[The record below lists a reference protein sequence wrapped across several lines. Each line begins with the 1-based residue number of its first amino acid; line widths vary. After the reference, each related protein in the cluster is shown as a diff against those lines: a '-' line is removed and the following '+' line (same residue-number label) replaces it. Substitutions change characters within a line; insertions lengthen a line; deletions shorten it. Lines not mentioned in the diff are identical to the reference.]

1 MSEEELSDLSELRF
15 HNMVVPES
23 NDLVKSVL
31 KYVIKSA
38 CVGSGDQAAYTLERN
53 LQRVEKL
60 CQTFF
65 VEGDE
70 RIF

>member
-1 MSEEELSDLSELRF
+1 
-15 HNMVVPES
+15 MVVPDS
-23 NDLVKSVL
+23 NNLVKSVL
-31 KYVIKSA
+31 KYVIKSS
-38 CVGSGDQAAYTLERN
+38 CVDCGDQAALTLERN
-53 LQRVEKL
+53 LKQVEKL